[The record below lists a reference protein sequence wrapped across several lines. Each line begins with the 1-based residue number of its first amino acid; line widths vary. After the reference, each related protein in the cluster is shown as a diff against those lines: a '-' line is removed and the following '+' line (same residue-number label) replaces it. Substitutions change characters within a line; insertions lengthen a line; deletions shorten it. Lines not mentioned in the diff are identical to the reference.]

1 MPLIA
6 RKVKH
11 RTADHH
17 ICKRIRKRHPLDWSY
32 PEILRGQSRPKRGG
46 QLPNM
51 LDTCSIRVQREYLAA
66 LAQQMHQVSP
76 IPASGVEHTHIRC
89 DVSAQNL
96 IEYVDID
103 LAKLLLNA

>member
-1 MPLIA
+1 MPFVA

-17 ICKRIRKRHPLDWSY
+17 ICKAIRKRHPLDWTY
-32 PEILRGQSRPKRGG
+32 PEILRGQSRPERGR

-51 LDTCSIRVQREYLAA
+51 LNTRGVRVQREYLAP
-66 LAQQMHQVSP
+66 LAQQMHQVSS
-76 IPASGVEHTHIRC
+76 IPASSVEHTHIRC
-89 DVSAQNL
+89 DVSAKNL